1 MAPEG
6 FGEEG
11 QQPLALH
18 STDSGEWRCHVT
30 ASGELD
36 LNSAPVLRQALEDAV
51 DRGRNRLSIDA
62 AGVTFIDSSALMVLL
77 TARNDLVAGGGTLH
91 LTDASPPVRRILE
104 IAMLTDLVID
114 SSDDESPDESPDEE
128 SPPVA

>member
-6 FGEEG
+6 IGEEG

-18 STDSGEWRCHVT
+18 TSDSGEWRCHVT
-30 ASGELD
+30 VSGELD
-36 LNSAPVLRQALEDAV
+36 LNSAPVLREVLEDAV
-51 DRGRNRLSIDA
+51 GRGRNRVSIDA

-77 TARNDLVAGGGTLH
+77 TARNDLIAGGGTLH
-91 LTDASPPVRRILE
+91 LTDASPPVTRILE

-114 SSDDESPDESPDEE
+114 ASGDESSEE
-128 SPPVA
+128 EPPPVG